1 MKCPTCGHLENRV
14 LSTQATPERTT
25 RLRQCCQCGKRW
37 KTAEAHL
44 ELFERADRVIVAAR
58 QLQQLAGEV

>member
-25 RLRQCCQCGKRW
+25 RLRQCSQCGKRW
-37 KTAEAHL
+37 KTAEAHVD
-44 ELFERADRVIVAAR
+44 LFDRADRVIVAAR
-58 QLQQLAGEV
+58 QLQALAGEV